1 MLVKPIEVW
10 YPKRLDDMVGALK
23 QSRFGCFPGRR
34 PRRCRV
40 GRCRITGP
48 AEPIRG
54 RTRFGKMNDIG
65 ERVKKIVVEHLGV
78 EPDKVT
84 DAASFI
90 DDLGAD
96 SLDTVELVM
105 A

>member
-40 GRCRITGP
+40 GRLQDHWTGR
-48 AEPIRG
+48 ANQ
-54 RTRFGKMNDIG
+54 RTHEVWEN
-65 ERVKKIVVEHLGV
+65 E
-78 EPDKVT
+78 
-84 DAASFI
+84 
-90 DDLGAD
+90 
-96 SLDTVELVM
+96 
-105 A
+105 